1 MNEVLVLIHRG
12 QPAGDLPPGAL
23 VVPFGT
29 VVDAVV
35 ALKATAAPAV
45 ICTGGLA
52 PEDLEPLAAAVA
64 AHPAPCIEVRNDTW
78 DGESHSPV
86 AAICRGVISGFG
98 VTGIRRAVELLRS
111 G

>member
-1 MNEVLVLIHRG
+1 MSEVLVLIHRG
-12 QPAGDLPPGAL
+12 QPSGALPPGAL

-35 ALKATAAPAV
+35 ALKATTAPAV

-52 PEDLEPLAAAVA
+52 PEDLAPLAAAVA
-64 AHPAPCIEVRNDTW
+64 AHPASCIEVRSDAW

-86 AAICRGVISGFG
+86 AAACRGVISGFG
-98 VTGIRRAVELLRS
+98 AGGVRRAVELLRS